1 VNDAFNHPQSMV
13 VLGGTSEIGSAVV
26 QRLVADRCRT
36 VVLAGRDRSGLELAA
51 ERARDAGADTVEIV
65 DMNVV
70 GSDNADAA
78 VAACFAAAGGQ
89 VDLVL
94 VTLGLLGDSPA
105 DAMNEER
112 ITATL
117 AVNFTWPAAA
127 MASSARRLRDQGSGR
142 IVVFSS
148 VAGVRIRAANFV
160 YGAAKAGL
168 DGFALGLGETLRGSG
183 VLVQI
188 VRPGFVH
195 TKMTAGLRPA
205 PFSVDPGAVAKAVV
219 SGMERN
225 QTIIWVPSVLRWVFA
240 ALRVLPQAVWRRL
253 PG

>member
-1 VNDAFNHPQSMV
+1 VNDAFNHPQSVV

-26 QRLVADRCRT
+26 QRLADRCRT
-36 VVLAGRDRSGLELAA
+36 LVLAGRDRAGLELAA
-51 ERARDAGADTVEIV
+51 EQARAAGAKTVEIV
-65 DMNVV
+65 DFDAV
-70 GSDNADAA
+70 GHDNAED
-78 VAACFAAAGGQ
+78 VVSACFAAAEGP

-94 VTLGLLGDSPA
+94 VTLGQLGDSQA

-112 ITATL
+112 VVTTL
-117 AVNFTWPAAA
+117 VVNFTWPAAA
-127 MASSARRLRDQGSGR
+127 MASSARRLQDQGSGR

-160 YGAAKAGL
+160 YGAAKSGL

-195 TKMTAGLRPA
+195 TKMTTGLRSA
-205 PFSVDPGAVAKAVV
+205 PFSVDPDVVAKAVV
-219 SGMERN
+219 LGMERN
-225 QTIIWVPSVLRWVFA
+225 QTIIWVPSILRWVFA
-240 ALRVLPQAVWRRL
+240 ALRVLPQAIWRRL

>member
-1 VNDAFNHPQSMV
+1 MNDAFNHPQSVV
-13 VLGGTSEIGSAVV
+13 VLGGTSEIGHAVV
-26 QRLVADRCRT
+26 SRLVADRCRT
-36 VVLAGRDRSGLELAA
+36 IVLAGRDRAALELAA
-51 ERARDAGADTVEIV
+51 DGFRTAGAEVVEVV
-65 DMNVV
+65 DIDVV
-70 GSDNADAA
+70 GTDRAEDA

-94 VTLGLLGDSPA
+94 ITLGLLGDSQA

-112 ITATL
+112 IAATL
-117 AVNFTWPAAA
+117 AVNFSWPAVA
-127 MASSARRLRDQGSGR
+127 MASAARRLRDQGSGR

-148 VAGVRIRAANFV
+148 VAGVRIRAANFI
-160 YGAAKAGL
+160 YGAAKSGL

-183 VLVQI
+183 VLVQV

-205 PFSVDPGAVAKAVV
+205 PFAVDPNAVARAVV
-219 SGMERN
+219 TGMARN
-225 QTIIWVPSVLRWVFA
+225 QAVIWVPSILRWVFA
-240 ALRVLPQAVWRRL
+240 ALRLLPQAVWRRL